1 MRRSSLKLVL
11 ASTLPLAISACS
23 KSDTVEVS
31 AQQTYPSVQACVDQK
46 VPVDIC
52 SDAYMSALAE
62 HRRVA
67 PTYDDKTACE
77 ADFVPDYCQQ
87 NADGKFTPK
96 LGGFQL
102 EVSGE
107 LPKSQV
113 DAAKA
118 QADQYGGGG
127 GGGFGSGVNGFLMGM
142 LVSNMVNGFTG
153 GGGRYYA
160 QPIYQERDSRGG
172 YGYSTLSRQIE
183 RGKTFGNSTQA
194 RSSSTG
200 TYSKSTLGRN
210 SSVSSSV
217 SRGGFGSQATARS
230 GWGGKSSGSSFG
242 G

>member
-11 ASTLPLAISACS
+11 ASTLPLAMSGCG

-46 VPVDIC
+46 IPVDVC

-67 PTYDDKTACE
+67 PTYDDQASCE
-77 ADFVPDYCQQ
+77 ADFIPDYCQQ
-87 NADGKFTPK
+87 NASGQFTPK

-102 EVSGE
+102 SLTGNV
-107 LPKSQV
+107 PKSQV
-113 DAAKA
+113 DAASAAA
-118 QADQYGGGG
+118 QSSGQSTGSGLA
-127 GGGFGSGVNGFLMGM
+127 SGVNGFMMGM
-142 LVSNMVNGFTG
+142 LVSNMISGSG
-153 GGGRYYA
+153 GGSRFNS
-160 QPIYQERDSRGG
+160 QPVYQERGARGG
-172 YGYSTLSRQIE
+172 YQTSTLSRQIDN
-183 RGKTFGNSTQA
+183 GKTFSNSTQA

-200 TYSKSTLGRN
+200 AYSKSTLGRN
-210 SSVSSSV
+210 SSVSSSI

-230 GWGGKSSGSSFG
+230 GWGGKSSGFG

>member
-11 ASTLPLAISACS
+11 ASTLPLAISACG

-62 HRRVA
+62 HRRIA
-67 PTYDDKTACE
+67 PTYDDATACE
-77 ADFVPDYCQQ
+77 ADFVPGYCQQ
-87 NADGKFTPK
+87 NTDGKFTPK

-102 EVSGE
+102 ELSGN
-107 LPKSQV
+107 LS
-113 DAAKA
+113 KA
-118 QADQYGGGG
+118 QVETANAQAAQSGGGT
-127 GGGFGSGVNGFLMGM
+127 GSGVNSFMMGM
-142 LVSNMVNGFTG
+142 LVSNMINGFTG
-153 GGGRYYA
+153 GGGRYNS

-172 YGYSTLSRQIE
+172 YQNSTLSRQIE

-194 RSSSTG
+194 RTSSTG
-200 TYSKSTLGRN
+200 TYTSSTLGKN

-230 GWGGKSSGSSFG
+230 GWGGKSSGFG

>member
-62 HRRVA
+62 HRRIA
-67 PTYDDKTACE
+67 PTYDDVASCE

-87 NADGKFTPK
+87 NTDGKFTPK

-102 EVSGE
+102 ELSGE
-107 LPKSQV
+107 LPRSQV
-113 DAAKA
+113 EAAQS
-118 QADQYGGGG
+118 QAGQSGGAGI
-127 GGGFGSGVNGFLMGM
+127 GSGVNGFLMGM
-142 LVSNMVNGFTG
+142 LVSNMINGFSG
-153 GGGRYYA
+153 SGGRYYA
-160 QPIYQERDSRGG
+160 QPVYQDRDSRGD
-172 YGYSTLSRQIE
+172 YQTSTLSRQIE

-200 TYSKSTLGRN
+200 TYTKSTLGRN
-210 SSVSSSV
+210 SSVSSSI

-230 GWGGKSSGSSFG
+230 GWGGKSSGFG

>member
-31 AQQTYPSVQACVDQK
+31 AQQTYPTVQACVDSK
-46 VPVDIC
+46 IPVDVC
-52 SDAYMSALAE
+52 SDAYMKALAE
-62 HRRVA
+62 HRSIA
-67 PTYDDKTACE
+67 PTYDDAASCE

-87 NADGKFTPK
+87 NSDGKFTPK
-96 LGGFQL
+96 LGGFEL
-102 EVSGE
+102 ALSGE
-107 LPKSQV
+107 LPKAQYE
-113 DAAKA
+113 AAKA
-118 QADQYGGGG
+118 QAEQSGGTGIGG
-127 GGGFGSGVNGFLMGM
+127 SAVNGFLMGM
-142 LVSNMVNGFTG
+142 LVSNMVNGMG
-153 GGGRYYA
+153 GGGRYYS
-160 QPIYQERDSRGG
+160 QPIYQERDSRGV
-172 YGYSTLSRQIE
+172 YQTSTLSRQIE

-194 RSSSTG
+194 RTSSTG

-230 GWGGKSSGSSFG
+230 GWGGKSSSSSFG

>member
-23 KSDTVEVS
+23 KPDTVEVS
-31 AQQTYPSVQACVDQK
+31 AQQTYPTVQACVDSK
-46 VPVDIC
+46 IPVDVC
-52 SDAYMSALAE
+52 SDAYMNALAE
-62 HRRVA
+62 HRRIA
-67 PTYDDKTACE
+67 PTYDDSASCE
-77 ADFVPDYCQQ
+77 ADFVPNYCQQ
-87 NADGKFTPK
+87 NSDGKFTPK
-96 LGGFQL
+96 LGGFEL
-102 EVSGE
+102 ELSGE
-107 LPKSQV
+107 LPKDQYE
-113 DAAKA
+113 AAKA
-118 QADQYGGGG
+118 QAAQSGGGSGIG
-127 GGGFGSGVNGFLMGM
+127 GSAVNGFLMGM
-142 LVSNMVNGFTG
+142 LVSNMVNGMG

-172 YGYSTLSRQIE
+172 YQSSTLSRQIE

-194 RSSSTG
+194 RTSSTG

-230 GWGGKSSGSSFG
+230 GWGGKSTGSSSG

>member
-23 KSDTVEVS
+23 KSDTVEVT
-31 AQQTYPSVQACVDQK
+31 AQQTYPTVQACVDQK

-62 HRRVA
+62 HRRIA
-67 PTYDDKTACE
+67 PTYDDAASCE
-77 ADFVPDYCQQ
+77 ADFVPNYCQQ
-87 NADGKFTPK
+87 NTDGKFTPK

-102 EVSGE
+102 EITGD

-113 DAAKA
+113 DAANA
-118 QADQYGGGG
+118 QAAQSGGQGG
-127 GGGFGSGVNGFLMGM
+127 IGSGVNGFLMGM
-142 LVSNMVNGFTG
+142 MVSNMINGFTG

-160 QPIYQERDSRGG
+160 QPVYQERDSRGG
-172 YGYSTLSRQIE
+172 YSTSTLSRQIE
-183 RGKTFGNSTQA
+183 QGKTFGNSTQA
-194 RSSSTG
+194 RTSSTG
-200 TYSKSTLGRN
+200 TYNKSTLGRN
-210 SSVSSSV
+210 TSVSSSV